1 MRLSALVPI
10 LLATL
15 ALAAEPLRGIPEDVS
30 LAGRISYDTAAKSQL
45 APLVKALQTRMEGLA
60 AQMDPAAAKANKELQ
75 TRLGLTPEGNHQ
87 VDLGV
92 RVSLDTSQ
100 GLDEPQFRVFVVFK
114 HEGKKSALDTFA
126 KESNASPIAFTGGTA
141 WELSTVMGAVIGANA
156 GSPANLPLESFAE
169 HALFMPEDGV
179 MILAPIRELPL
190 ALACWNRKSPSH
202 QLPAPVETL
211 ARNTPL
217 SHTVFSANIVQLAKL
232 LADDSSQATEAG
244 APVSPPAGGMT
255 QAGLIIGEDA
265 KNVLLRA
272 SMNYADADLAKL
284 AADQIRGFV
293 PMGSMLAMPNDQDD
307 ADTQQIKAQMGRVIN
322 SLKVEQEGSQ
332 VRLSLQH
339 SLEDMKVL
347 MAQLE
352 KQLITSLQS
361 PPTATPPPAVPA
373 PAKAE
378 IKSKE
383 ATESKKGR

>member
-1 MRLSALVPI
+1 MRLPALLPI

-15 ALAAEPLRGIPEDVS
+15 AFAAEPLRGIPENVS

-87 VDLGV
+87 VDFGV
-92 RVSLDTSQ
+92 RVTLDSNQ
-100 GLDEPQFRVFVVFK
+100 GTNEPQFTVFIVFK

-156 GSPANLPLESFAE
+156 GSPANLPLEAFAE

-179 MILAPIRELPL
+179 MIIAPIRELPL

-217 SHTVFSANIVQLAKL
+217 SHTIFSANILQLAKL
-232 LADDSSQATEAG
+232 LADDVAQEAG
-244 APVSPPAGGMT
+244 APPSPPAGGMT
-255 QAGLIIGEDA
+255 QAGLIIGEDT

-284 AADQIRGFV
+284 AAEQIRGFV

-307 ADTQQIKAQMGRVIN
+307 ADTQLVKAQMGRVIN
-322 SLKVEQEGSQ
+322 SLKVEQEGSN

-361 PPTATPPPAVPA
+361 LPTATPAPAVPS

>member
-1 MRLSALVPI
+1 MRLPT
-10 LLATL
+10 LLPLLLTTL

-45 APLVKALQTRMEGLA
+45 APLVKALQTKMEGLA

-87 VDLGV
+87 VDFGV
-92 RVSLDTSQ
+92 RVTLDTSQ
-100 GLDEPQFRVFVVFK
+100 GTNEPQFTVFIVFK

-156 GSPANLPLESFAE
+156 GSPANIPLESFAE

-179 MILAPIRELPL
+179 LIIAPIRELPL

-202 QLPAPVETL
+202 QLPAPIETL

-217 SHTVFSANIVQLAKL
+217 SHTIFSANILQLAKL
-232 LADDSSQATEAG
+232 LADDVVQEAG
-244 APVSPPAGGMT
+244 APSSPPAGGMT
-255 QAGLIIGEDA
+255 QAGLVIGEDT
-265 KNVLLRA
+265 KNVLLRQA
-272 SMNYADADLAKL
+272 MNYADADLAKL
-284 AADQIRGFV
+284 AAEQIRGFV

-307 ADTQQIKAQMGRVIN
+307 ADTQQVKAQVGRFIN
-322 SLKVEQEGSQ
+322 SLKVEQEGSSI
-332 VRLSLQH
+332 RLSMQH

-361 PPTATPPPAVPA
+361 LPTATPPPTAPT

>member
-1 MRLSALVPI
+1 MRLPALFPVV
-10 LLATL
+10 LATL
-15 ALAAEPLRGIPEDVS
+15 AFAAEPLRGIPEDVS

-45 APLVKALQTRMEGLA
+45 APLVKALQNRMEAMA

-75 TRLGLTPEGNHQ
+75 TRLGITPEGNHQ
-87 VDLGV
+87 VDFGV
-92 RVSLDTSQ
+92 RVTLDTSL
-100 GLDEPQFRVFVVFK
+100 GTNEPQFTVFIVFK
-114 HEGKKSALDTFA
+114 HEGKKNALDTFA

-179 MILAPIRELPL
+179 LIIAPIRELPL

-202 QLPAPVETL
+202 QLAATVATL

-217 SHTVFSANIVQLAKL
+217 SHTIFNANILQLAKL
-232 LADDSSQATEAG
+232 LADDLSQETEIDA
-244 APVSPPAGGMT
+244 AASPPAGGMT

-265 KNVLLRA
+265 KNLLLRA
-272 SMNYADADLAKL
+272 SMNYANADLAKL
-284 AADQIRGFV
+284 AAEQIRGFV

-307 ADTQQIKAQMGRVIN
+307 ADTQLVKAQMGRVIN
-322 SLKVEQEGSQ
+322 SLKVEQEGSN

-352 KQLITSLQS
+352 KQLLADLQS
-361 PPTATPPPAVPA
+361 LPIATPAPAVPS
-373 PAKAE
+373 PAKTE

>member
-1 MRLSALVPI
+1 MRLPALLP
-10 LLATL
+10 LLLTTL

-45 APLVKALQTRMEGLA
+45 APLVKALQTKMEGLA

-75 TRLGLTPEGNHQ
+75 TRLGFTPEGNHQ
-87 VDLGV
+87 VDFGV
-92 RVSLDTSQ
+92 RVTLDTNQ
-100 GLDEPQFRVFVVFK
+100 GTNEPQFTVFIVFK

-179 MILAPIRELPL
+179 LIIAPIRELPL

-217 SHTVFSANIVQLAKL
+217 SHTIFSANILQLAKL
-232 LADDSSQATEAG
+232 LADDVAQEAG
-244 APVSPPAGGMT
+244 APPSPPAGGMT
-255 QAGLIIGEDA
+255 QAGLIIGEDT

-284 AADQIRGFV
+284 AAEQIRGFV

-307 ADTQQIKAQMGRVIN
+307 ADTQQVKAQMGRVIN
-322 SLKVEQEGSQ
+322 SLKVEQEGSN

-361 PPTATPPPAVPA
+361 LPTATPAPAVPS

>member
-1 MRLSALVPI
+1 MRLPALLPL

-15 ALAAEPLRGIPEDVS
+15 ALAAEPLRGIPENVS

-45 APLVKALQTRMEGLA
+45 APLVKALQTKMEGLA

-75 TRLGLTPEGNHQ
+75 TRLGLTPESNHQ
-87 VDLGV
+87 VDFGV
-92 RVSLDTSQ
+92 RVTLDTNQ
-100 GLDEPQFRVFVVFK
+100 DTNEPQFTVFIVFK

-141 WELSTVMGAVIGANA
+141 WELSTVMSAVIGANA

-179 MILAPIRELPL
+179 LIIAPIRELPL
-190 ALACWNRKSPSH
+190 ALACWNRKSPSY
-202 QLPAPVETL
+202 QLPAPIETL

-217 SHTVFSANIVQLAKL
+217 SHTIFSANILQLAKL
-232 LADDSSQATEAG
+232 LADDVVQEAG
-244 APVSPPAGGMT
+244 APSSPPAGGMT
-255 QAGLIIGEDA
+255 QAGLVIGEDT

-272 SMNYADADLAKL
+272 AMNYADADLAKL
-284 AADQIRGFV
+284 AAEQIRGFV
-293 PMGSMLAMPNDQDD
+293 PMGSMLAMPNNQDD
-307 ADTQQIKAQMGRVIN
+307 ADTQQVKAQVGRFIN
-322 SLKVEQEGSQ
+322 SLKVEQEGSSI
-332 VRLSLQH
+332 RLSMQH

-361 PPTATPPPAVPA
+361 LPTATPPPAVPT

>member
-1 MRLSALVPI
+1 MRLPALLPV

-15 ALAAEPLRGIPEDVS
+15 ALAAEPLRGIPENVS

-87 VDLGV
+87 VDFGV
-92 RVSLDTSQ
+92 RVTLDSNQ
-100 GLDEPQFRVFVVFK
+100 GTNEPQFTVFIVFK

-156 GSPANLPLESFAE
+156 GSPANLPLEAFAE

-179 MILAPIRELPL
+179 MIIAPIRELPL

-217 SHTVFSANIVQLAKL
+217 SHTIFSANILQLAKL
-232 LADDSSQATEAG
+232 LADDVAQEAG
-244 APVSPPAGGMT
+244 APPSPPAGGMT
-255 QAGLIIGEDA
+255 QAGLIIGEDT

-284 AADQIRGFV
+284 AAEQIRGFV

-307 ADTQQIKAQMGRVIN
+307 ADTQQVKAQMGRVIN
-322 SLKVEQEGSQ
+322 SLKVEQEGSN

-361 PPTATPPPAVPA
+361 LPTATPAPAVPS